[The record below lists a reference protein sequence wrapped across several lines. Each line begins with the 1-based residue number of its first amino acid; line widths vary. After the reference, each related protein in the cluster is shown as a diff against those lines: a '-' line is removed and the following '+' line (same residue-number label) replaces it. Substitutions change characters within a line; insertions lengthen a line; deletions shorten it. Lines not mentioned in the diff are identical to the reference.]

1 MSKKLWTQEE
11 IAILKDLYYNNEPLE
26 NIANKLDR
34 TKKAVAR
41 KASELKISRSIMDK
55 HNNKYKAPYQDY
67 NWCYER
73 YINRSMTHEQM
84 AKEANTTLRTI
95 QKWCSEKH
103 GLNARTFKKYK
114 KLSDIQRQLIMFS
127 LLGDGH
133 IDKRENEPLF
143 IVSHAENQKDY
154 LYWKHDILIDL
165 CSSEPTYYP
174 EGTAI
179 FNGKEYKRNGAY
191 RFCTRVINDLI
202 PIREMS
208 KYEIIDKLNEFGL
221 SIHML
226 DDAYRSRSN
235 WDICVASFTDKEKNL
250 YINICQERF
259 GLSCKLMNDNRYIE
273 FDALSSRKIDD
284 IILSNIPNDLD
295 VVQYKITDNDI
306 CEPANYFYVIVDNEK
321 IGLRRYCNIA
331 KLPYMKIKDIT
342 NAFDVFEMPEE
353 EIIKILKEKG
363 VINNEG
369 V

>member
-1 MSKKLWTQEE
+1 MSKKLWAQEE

-73 YINRSMTHEQM
+73 YINKSMTHEQM

-143 IVSHAENQKDY
+143 IVSHTENQKDY
-154 LYWKHDILIDL
+154 LYWKHNILIDL

-179 FNGKEYKRNGAY
+179 FNGKKYKRNGAY

-221 SIHML
+221 VIHML
-226 DDAYRSRSN
+226 DDASRSHSN
-235 WDICVASFTDKEKNL
+235 WYICVAAFTQEEKEL
-250 YINICQERF
+250 YINICKERF
-259 GLSCKLMNDNRYIE
+259 GLFCKPMNDERYME
-273 FDALSSRKIDD
+273 FDAQSSRKIDD
-284 IILSNIPNDLD
+284 MILSNVPNDLD
-295 VVQYKITDNDI
+295 IVRYKIIDKDI
-306 CEPANYFYVIVDNEK
+306 CEPANYFYVHTQNEDV
-321 IGLRRYCNIA
+321 GLVRYCRSNGI
-331 KLPYMKIKDIT
+331 KYEPVKSMLVELDYKDI
-342 NAFDVFEMPEE
+342 DEFE
-353 EIIKILKEKG
+353 L
-363 VINNEG
+363 INLVERSGLYNDKRI
-369 V
+369 